1 MIANARRCPPVPPP
15 NLHGKEGVDGSS
27 PSEGFVLLPAQ
38 ARLPLSVLTAV
49 WSSGVHRVAVD
60 NVDHECRVGEDP
72 DSIDPVTA
80 GQLKT
85 GNESFVLRFM
95 MISSPSDPL
104 RYLIYIPVLMI
115 LQHDSD
121 CCRTRGLTLLSLYSA
136 VGFEDVEPRLRRG
149 ILPRLH
155 SWL

>member
-1 MIANARRCPPVPPP
+1 MSANSFEEETCLHAQVFEVLGLEVP
-15 NLHGKEGVDGSS
+15 
-27 PSEGFVLLPAQ
+27 
-38 ARLPLSVLTAV
+38 
-49 WSSGVHRVAVD
+49 VAVD
-60 NVDHECRVGEDP
+60 RVDYECRVGEDP

-95 MISSPSDPL
+95 MVPSPSDRL
-104 RYLIYIPVLMI
+104 RYLIYITVLMV

-121 CCRTRGLTLLSLYSA
+121 CCRTRGSLLRRYPA
-136 VGFEDVEPRLRRG
+136 VDLEDVEPPLRRG

-155 SWL
+155 PWL